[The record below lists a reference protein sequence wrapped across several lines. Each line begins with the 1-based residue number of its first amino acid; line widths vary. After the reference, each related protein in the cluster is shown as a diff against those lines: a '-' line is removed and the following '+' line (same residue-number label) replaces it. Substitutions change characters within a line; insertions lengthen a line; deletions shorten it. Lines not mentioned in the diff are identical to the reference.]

1 MVDPTTALDLLG
13 ASTPSPLKPP
23 KTVGEF
29 FDDTDVSLGPSKAR
43 WYVEAGNV
51 YMERIYNND
60 NEWEER
66 INLFH
71 ESQPIRNFRFEIVKE
86 NGDSK

>member
-1 MVDPTTALDLLG
+1 MKTVTYKAISNKQPFKEDWE
-13 ASTPSPLKPP
+13 
-23 KTVGEF
+23 TVGEF
-29 FDDTDVSLGPSKAR
+29 FNDTDVTLGASKAR

-51 YMERIYNND
+51 YMERIYDND

-86 NGDSK
+86 NGEQ

>member
-1 MVDPTTALDLLG
+1 MQQVAIRAATQKCWVTQHRNKVVLG
-13 ASTPSPLKPP
+13 
-23 KTVGEF
+23 KTKQWWNY
-29 FDDTDVSLGPSKAR
+29 DTKTQ
-43 WYVEAGNV
+43 
-51 YMERIYNND
+51 RIYNND

-86 NGDSK
+86 NGEQ